1 MTESENTEQEL
12 MIKFRMFE
20 QQIQLVQEQIQA
32 VEQGIMD
39 LNNLNIGLDELI
51 GKADSEILA
60 PIGRGIYTK
69 AKLMSETLLVDVGGG
84 NFVKKTIPD
93 TKKILDNQIKKLE
106 EIKKELNSAMEKI
119 NEEITKTFVE
129 QKEK

>member
-1 MTESENTEQEL
+1 MAESENSEQEL
-12 MIKFRMFE
+12 IIKFRMFE

-60 PIGRGIYTK
+60 PIGRGIYAK

-119 NEEITKTFVE
+119 NEEITKTFVDN
-129 QKEK
+129 KK

>member
-1 MTESENTEQEL
+1 MTESENSEQEL

-60 PIGRGIYTK
+60 PIGRGIYAK

-119 NEEITKTFVE
+119 NEEITKTFVDN
-129 QKEK
+129 KK